1 MGPPHAEGGS
11 GMFPLDQDTLLI
23 LKVFVFLT
31 CVCFWL
37 KLGVDALLRRYGIG
51 RHFSER
57 RHL

>member
-1 MGPPHAEGGS
+1 
-11 GMFPLDQDTLLI
+11 MFPLDQDTLLI

-37 KLGVDALLRRYGIG
+37 KLGVDALLRHYGIG
-51 RHFSER
+51 RHFSEH